1 MPTCTVSFEDSATR
15 QREKKKIAV
24 VKEIMIQECKRHPHP
39 HFPSP
44 RSLSPSPVSSALKGF
59 FIASRRMHT
68 TRGCTHTRLLPE
80 ALVRLPGFRASD
92 AQTLSPSTPARGS
105 RGFRVEGGAGVEGE
119 VDDGGVAGLDF
130 GVGSG
135 RARGGR
141 ESG

>member
-59 FIASRRMHT
+59 FIASRRMRT

-80 ALVRLPGFRASD
+80 ALVRLPGFRCPDPLALD
-92 AQTLSPSTPARGS
+92 A
-105 RGFRVEGGAGVEGE
+105 GAGFSGFQ
-119 VDDGGVAGLDF
+119 GGG
-130 GVGSG
+130 
-135 RARGGR
+135 RGGCGR
-141 ESG
+141 GGG